1 MRKLRTIMAPIAALA
16 IIATACGS
24 DDTADAPAEAPAAP
38 PVGMATEDPPR
49 VSGGWPLIGHRLR
62 GECVLGG

>member
-24 DDTADAPAEAPAAP
+24 DDSADAPAAEPAAAEEP
-38 PVGMATEDPPR
+38 AAEPAPTAPD
-49 VSGGWPLIGHRLR
+49 
-62 GECVLGG
+62 